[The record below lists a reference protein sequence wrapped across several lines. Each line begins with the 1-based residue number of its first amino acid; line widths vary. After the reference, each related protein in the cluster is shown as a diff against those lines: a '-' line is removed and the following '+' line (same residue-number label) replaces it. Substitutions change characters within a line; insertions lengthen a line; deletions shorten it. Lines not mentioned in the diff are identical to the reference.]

1 MRIKPGVDIRNLTV
15 HGLLILMVAQQLRP
29 KVRLTSGKDGK
40 HKLGSKH
47 YTGDAVDLGCKEFDS
62 EENRAFVANLKS
74 SLGMDFDVLWE
85 NVGSANEH
93 IHVEYDPKGLK

>member
-1 MRIKPGVDIRNLTV
+1 M
-15 HGLLILMVAQQLRP
+15 
-29 KVRLTSGKDGK
+29 
-40 HKLGSKH
+40 
-47 YTGDAVDLGCKEFDS
+47 DLGCKEFDS